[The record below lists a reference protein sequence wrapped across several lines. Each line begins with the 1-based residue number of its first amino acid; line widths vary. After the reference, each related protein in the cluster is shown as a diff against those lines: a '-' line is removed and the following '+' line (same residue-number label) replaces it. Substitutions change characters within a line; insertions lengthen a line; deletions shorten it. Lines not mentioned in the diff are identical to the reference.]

1 MQYILNPKLSWP
13 IALICVSILIGV
25 GLLAGILPARRAAAV
40 DPVESLRY
48 E

>member
-1 MQYILNPKLSWP
+1 MAGLWVGY
-13 IALICVSILIGV
+13 LIRL

>member
-13 IALICVSILIGV
+13 IALICVAILIGV
-25 GLLAGILPARRAAAV
+25 GLLAGILPARRAAAL